1 MTIVWERFFDDVASA
16 VQYASTLPAQ
26 GCGGYPVYKVFRAK
40 RGRVF
45 VRCQRARGHCRG
57 C

>member
-1 MTIVWERFFDDVASA
+1 MTVTWERFFDSLASA
-16 VQYASTLPAQ
+16 IQYISSLPAQ
-26 GCGGYPVYKVFRAK
+26 GGGYPVYKVFHAK